1 MRIYISRTTGKFIT
15 SPQFNSVILRY
26 DFKRGDTSRIE
37 IGYVDEDSNLV
48 QLAGGFTI
56 DFGLKEEGKYD
67 GDYIVYSG
75 AFTFNATTGLYEGE
89 PSFNTTE
96 LNDLLNADDGDDTN
110 DIPSVDLLFEITATD
125 DDGIFSSSTAVG
137 RVFHDV
143 NKGNEA
149 SPGTANPSYALVAH
163 THTDN
168 TDDVTALEVDVAA
181 IEARDWVSV
190 ANNSIAE
197 SSNPGTWSIGVMS
210 VMLVSGGA
218 GSYPESDGTV
228 YVDRRNTSNNVR
240 EFKGVGGNSYT
251 QSSTSSLSWNMPWVK
266 SIQSNAGVISDALTF
281 SGQIELTGQLA
292 TTADSAMNRALSDA
306 RYAGSAA
313 TEVIVTQ
320 ASDLSGALDSTKS
333 YKLDGIIAMGSQTI
347 TVPVGGLTIVGRG
360 NNITGLTTSQASH
373 TLFVDAA
380 SDAGSLTIAEMDI
393 KVDGASSKVFDLDN
407 SGAGGIVRIVNCSF
421 TDCTEIGEFDAYF
434 AALCSDMVWFNADQG
449 MTFSG
454 TWGGGVN
461 TNGFVPIN
469 LGATGTAFKEGTAL
483 SFGSRFI
490 SNANMDL
497 QSGATGFSFS
507 ESNFAHDGD
516 FELLSGSYAGAG
528 TVVTGITRG
537 NTKCKWRD
545 NNGLGNTYVGS
556 RWALTTETATTIG
569 SSNTYVKMAGTTTY
583 ADEQWF
589 SNTTDNAFVYDSTNP
604 IEAIIAGTM
613 SVSAGNNNQLQIKV
627 RQWDD
632 SASAYIDIHEHG
644 PITMSGAGAG
654 ENISIL
660 GYADLDTND
669 RIEVWIQNLTS
680 ATNITMLEG
689 TLISVSERAN

>member
-1 MRIYISRTTGKFIT
+1 MRIYINRTTGQFIT
-15 SPQFNSVILRY
+15 SPKFNAIINRF
-26 DFKRGDTSRIE
+26 DWKRGDTAQVE
-37 IGYVDEDSNLV
+37 IGFVDDGVLV
-48 QLAGGFTI
+48 PLVGA
-56 DFGLKEEGKYD
+56 FGLTFGMKEDGKFE
-67 GDYIVYSG
+67 GDYVVQHTD
-75 AFTFNATTGLYEGE
+75 FTLNATTGFYVGT
-89 PSFNTTE
+89 PNFNTIE
-96 LNDLLNADDGDDTN
+96 LDALLMVDGDDSN
-110 DIPSVDLLFEITATD
+110 DIEFVDLLFEVSAND
-125 DDGIFSSSTAVG
+125 DNGIFSSSTSVA

-143 NKGNEA
+143 IKGDEGVPTTGTPTYPTAQQLIDLVDLNWVELPEDTHNNAALPSVYTLGKLYLMATDAGTGYPEEA
-149 SPGTANPSYALVAH
+149 GSLW
-163 THTDN
+163 TDTRLTSGVIHQQFISVVDILTTPVIYN
-168 TDDVTALEVDVAA
+168 RTGLVTAD
-181 IEARDWVSV
+181 IW
-190 ANNSIAE
+190 
-197 SSNPGTWSIGVMS
+197 NPWKKTITS
-210 VMLVSGGA
+210 
-218 GSYPESDGTV
+218 EDGEIL
-228 YVDRRNTSNNVR
+228 D
-240 EFKGVGGNSYT
+240 
-251 QSSTSSLSWNMPWVK
+251 Q
-266 SIQSNAGVISDALTF
+266 IQLPN
-281 SGQIELTGQLA
+281 QLA
-292 TTADSAMNRALSDA
+292 TDDDSALTKGLGDGL
-306 RYAGSAA
+306 YAGVVAI
-313 TEVIVTQ
+313 EIIVTQ
-320 ASDLSGALDSTKS
+320 ASDLSGTLDSTKS

-347 TVPVGGLTIVGRG
+347 TVPSGGLTIVGRG

-393 KVDGASSKVFDLDN
+393 KVDGASSKVFDLDK

-454 TWGGGVN
+454 TWGGGIN
-461 TNGFVPIN
+461 TNGFVPLN
-469 LGATGTAFKEGTAL
+469 LGSTGTAFKEGTAL
-483 SFGSRFI
+483 VLGSRFI

-497 QSGATGFSFS
+497 QAGAIGFNFT
-507 ESNFAHDGD
+507 ESNFTHDGD
-516 FELLSGSYAGAG
+516 FELLSGSYSGAG

-556 RWALTTETATTIG
+556 RWALTTEIATSIG

-589 SNTTDNAFVYDSTNP
+589 SNTTDNAFVFDSTNP

-669 RIEVWIQNLTS
+669 RIEVWVQNLTA

-689 TLISVSERAN
+689 TLISISERAN